1 MLLSTFPLDWG
12 TVLTGVEDRGIGWY
26 FVAFVNFD
34 GWRLSG
40 SCMELMLFIDSE
52 VSSPVSFDR
61 YSWYN
66 VGIEGEML
74 DILIVDG
81 CCIQIKICRN

>member
-1 MLLSTFPLDWG
+1 MLLSTFSLDWG

-34 GWRLSG
+34 GWHLSD
-40 SCMELMLFIDSE
+40 SFMELMLFIDPE
-52 VSSPVSFDR
+52 VSSPVSFVW

-66 VGIEGEML
+66 VGVEGEML
-74 DILIVDG
+74 DMLIFDG
-81 CCIQIKICRN
+81 CILLYSDKDM